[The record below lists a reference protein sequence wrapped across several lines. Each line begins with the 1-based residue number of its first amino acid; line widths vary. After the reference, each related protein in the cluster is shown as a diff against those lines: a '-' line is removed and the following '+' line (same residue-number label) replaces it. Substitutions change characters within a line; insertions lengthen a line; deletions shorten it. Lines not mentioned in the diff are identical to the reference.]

1 MIQVG
6 TVLNVSD
13 NSGARKVYCI
23 RVLNG
28 SRKKYAR
35 LGNLILVVVKSLRK
49 KRKSL
54 SKVKKGDIFRALV
67 VRTRMKSISKFS
79 DSFSFLEN
87 SVVLLTGQNKFVGTR
102 VLGSLPKNF
111 RITSYMRLLSLC
123 GGSVS

>member
-54 SKVKKGDIFRALV
+54 SKVKKGDIFRALI
-67 VRTRMKSISKFS
+67 VRTRTKSISKIS

-102 VLGSLPKNF
+102 ILGSLPKNF

>member
-54 SKVKKGDIFRALV
+54 SKVKKGDIFCALI

-102 VLGSLPKNF
+102 ILGSLPKNF
-111 RITSYMRLLSLC
+111 RITSFMRLLSLC

>member
-102 VLGSLPKNF
+102 ILGSLPKNF

>member
-54 SKVKKGDIFRALV
+54 SKVKKGDIFCALI

-102 VLGSLPKNF
+102 ILGSLPKNF
-111 RITSYMRLLSLC
+111 RVTSYMRLLSLC

>member
-54 SKVKKGDIFRALV
+54 SKVKKGDIFRALI
-67 VRTRMKSISKFS
+67 VRTRTKSISKIS

-102 VLGSLPKNF
+102 ILGSLPKNF
-111 RITSYMRLLSLC
+111 RVTSYMRLLSLC

>member
-54 SKVKKGDIFRALV
+54 SKVKKGDIFCALI

-102 VLGSLPKNF
+102 ILGSLPKNF

-123 GGSVS
+123 GVSVS

>member
-54 SKVKKGDIFRALV
+54 SKVKKGDIFCALI

-102 VLGSLPKNF
+102 ILGSLPKNF
-111 RITSYMRLLSLC
+111 RITSYMRFLSLC

>member
-49 KRKSL
+49 KENLYRKL
-54 SKVKKGDIFRALV
+54 KKAIF
-67 VRTRMKSISKFS
+67 F
-79 DSFSFLEN
+79 
-87 SVVLLTGQNKFVGTR
+87 VL
-102 VLGSLPKNF
+102 
-111 RITSYMRLLSLC
+111 
-123 GGSVS
+123 

>member
-6 TVLNVSD
+6 TVLNVCD

>member
-54 SKVKKGDIFRALV
+54 SKVKKGDIFCALI
-67 VRTRMKSISKFS
+67 VRTKMKSISKFS

>member
-35 LGNLILVVVKSLRK
+35 LGNLVLVVVKSLRK

-54 SKVKKGDIFRALV
+54 SKVKKGDIFRALI
-67 VRTRMKSISKFS
+67 VRTRTKSISKIS

-102 VLGSLPKNF
+102 ILGSLPKNF

>member
-35 LGNLILVVVKSLRK
+35 LGNLVLVVVKSLRK

-54 SKVKKGDIFRALV
+54 SKVKKGDIFRALI

-102 VLGSLPKNF
+102 ILGSLPKNF
-111 RITSYMRLLSLC
+111 RVTSYMRLLSLC

>member
-54 SKVKKGDIFRALV
+54 SKVKKGDILCALI

-102 VLGSLPKNF
+102 ILGSLPKNF

>member
-54 SKVKKGDIFRALV
+54 SKDKKGHIFCALI

-102 VLGSLPKNF
+102 ILGSLPKNF

>member
-35 LGNLILVVVKSLRK
+35 LGNLVLVVVKSLRK

>member
-54 SKVKKGDIFRALV
+54 SKVKKGDIF
-67 VRTRMKSISKFS
+67 
-79 DSFSFLEN
+79 
-87 SVVLLTGQNKFVGTR
+87 VL
-102 VLGSLPKNF
+102 
-111 RITSYMRLLSLC
+111 
-123 GGSVS
+123 

>member
-54 SKVKKGDIFRALV
+54 SKVKKGDIFCALI

-102 VLGSLPKNF
+102 ILGSLPKNF

-123 GGSVS
+123 GGFVS

>member
-35 LGNLILVVVKSLRK
+35 LGNLVLVVVKSLRK

-102 VLGSLPKNF
+102 ILGSLPKNF

>member
-35 LGNLILVVVKSLRK
+35 LGNLVLVVVKSLRK

-54 SKVKKGDIFRALV
+54 SKVKKGDIFRALI
-67 VRTRMKSISKFS
+67 VRTRTKSISKIS

-102 VLGSLPKNF
+102 ILGSLPKNF
-111 RITSYMRLLSLC
+111 RVTSYMRLLSLC

>member
-54 SKVKKGDIFRALV
+54 SKVKKGDIFCALI

-102 VLGSLPKNF
+102 ILGSLPKIF

>member
-79 DSFSFLEN
+79 DSFSFLEK

>member
-54 SKVKKGDIFRALV
+54 SKVKKGDIFCALI
-67 VRTRMKSISKFS
+67 VRTRMKSISKIS

-102 VLGSLPKNF
+102 ILGSLPKNF